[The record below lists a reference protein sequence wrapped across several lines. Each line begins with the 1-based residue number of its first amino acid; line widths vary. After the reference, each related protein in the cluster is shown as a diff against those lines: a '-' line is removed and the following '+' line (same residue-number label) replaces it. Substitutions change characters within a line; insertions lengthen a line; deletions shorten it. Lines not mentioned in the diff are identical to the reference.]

1 MFVRNSWYVAAQ
13 ASEVTR
19 FKPLSRMILGT
30 RVVLYRGEDRTVVAL
45 EDRCPH
51 RFAQLSAGMV
61 VGNSIRCGYHGMTFN
76 SKGACILNPTQKAEL
91 IPPNASVRSFPIA
104 EMHNLIWIWMGD
116 PQRADVSSIPHFGC
130 YGDPEW
136 NWQIGLIHIKANY
149 LVIMDNLLDLSH
161 VNFVHGDVLGDAS
174 ASELPSLGTEIGE
187 RTIVE
192 KRLHPNAPAV
202 PAWRAMVD
210 APWIS
215 SPVDYWMD
223 MYWSACSNMILD
235 VGVAPAGT
243 SRVSGRS
250 VMAIHCLLPESAN
263 STHYFYGI
271 AQRNTSGDEVSTAGF
286 MQASA
291 YAFEQDRRVCEL
303 VQDNMGNEWDILK
316 LSPVVNRADKAALLA
331 RRKVL
336 AMLDAENQHA

>member
-19 FKPLSRMILGT
+19 FRPLSRVILGT
-30 RVVLYRGEDRTVVAL
+30 RVVLFRGEDGAVIAL

-51 RFAQLSAGMV
+51 RFAQLSAGSV
-61 VGNSIRCGYHGMTFN
+61 VGNAIRCGYHGMTFN
-76 SKGACILNPTQKAEL
+76 SQGKCILNPTQKSEA
-91 IPPNASVRSFPIA
+91 IPPNAVVRPFTVA
-104 EMHNLIWIWMGD
+104 EKHSLIWIWAGD
-116 PQRADVSSIPHFGC
+116 PKHADTTSIPNFSC
-130 YGDPEW
+130 YGDAGW
-136 NWQIGLIHIKANY
+136 NWQIGRIHIKANY

-174 ASELPSLGTEIGE
+174 ASELSSLGTEIGE

-210 APWIS
+210 APWIT

-223 MYWSACSNMILD
+223 MYWNACSNMILD
-235 VGVAPAGT
+235 VGVTPAGT
-243 SRVSGRS
+243 SRLSGRS
-250 VMAIHCLLPESAN
+250 VMAIHCLLPETAT

-271 AQRNTSGDEVSTAGF
+271 AQRNESGNEASTSGF

-303 VQDNMGNEWDILK
+303 VQENMGADWDILK
-316 LSPVVNRADKAALLA
+316 LAPVINKADKAALLA
-331 RRKVL
+331 RRKIL
-336 AMLDAENQHA
+336 AMMDAEAKAA